1 MGMIVISAVAKKN
14 RVIGTENG
22 LPWSIPEE
30 YQHFLEKTKGHPV
43 IMGKTTYKMLTEG
56 HGKDYESIPESKMF
70 VVSRTL
76 AEKGEHVWR
85 GADVCGSLE
94 EAMRRAEELDDIYF
108 CAGGA
113 SIYKEV
119 LDKEFPELLF
129 ISEVYGDY
137 NGTAYFPEIDKTL
150 WKETKRERH
159 VLWDFVVYEKNSD

>member
-1 MGMIVISAVAKKN
+1 MGMIVISAISKKN
-14 RVIGTENG
+14 NVIGTDNG
-22 LPWSIPEE
+22 LPWSIPQE
-30 YQHFLEKTKGHPV
+30 YQHFLGKTRGHPV
-43 IMGKTTYKMLTEG
+43 IMGKTTYQMLTEG

-76 AEKGEHVWR
+76 TEKGERVWR

-94 EAMRRAEELDDIYF
+94 EAMGRAEELDDVYF

-119 LDKEFPELLF
+119 LEKGVAEKLY

-137 NGTAYFPEIDKTL
+137 DGTAFFPEIDKTE
-150 WKETKRERH
+150 WKETKRQKH
-159 VLWDFVVYEKNSD
+159 GNWDFVIYEKA